1 MENIIYEAT
10 SGNLSAQLPDTFM
23 DPRAVVAEINRLAI
37 KTLEKGAMEIG
48 EYVLD
53 AIFKGSLDEALSRNP
68 YKHQTLQEVCD
79 NPNLLIDRRRLGMWV
94 RAAHLR
100 RVLTAN
106 QVPCSSLTCS
116 HFAALLRVTD
126 DKRCRELAR
135 EADKNRWSVRN
146 LIDKIDEGKPGS
158 ASNGKARELMR
169 AVGHPL
175 ALLEDSEMLGL
186 LEDREA
192 LEQQLKSADRL
203 HIAKIIDDI
212 VAKMSASTDHL
223 KRARRNIAIIE
234 LGDVRPEEA
243 L

>member
-1 MENIIYEAT
+1 MENIIYEGT
-10 SGNLSAQLPDTFM
+10 LGNLSAELPDTFM

-37 KTLEKGAMEIG
+37 KTLERGVMEIG

-79 NPNLLIDRRRLGMWV
+79 NPNLLIDRRRLGTRV

-100 RVLTAN
+100 RVLTAD
-106 QVPCSSLTCS
+106 QVPSSTLTYS

-126 DKRCRELAR
+126 EDRRRELAR
-135 EADKNRWSVRN
+135 EANEKHWSVRN
-146 LIDKIDEGKPGS
+146 LNDKVDEGKPGS
-158 ASNGKARELMR
+158 VSNGKARELMR

-192 LEQQLKSADRL
+192 LEQQLRSADRL
-203 HIAKIIDDI
+203 RVAQIIDDA
-212 VAKMSASTDHL
+212 VAKMSTSTDLL
-223 KRARRNIAIIE
+223 KRARKNIAIIE
-234 LGDVRPEEA
+234 LGDVQPDLA
-243 L
+243 

>member
-1 MENIIYEAT
+1 MENIIIEAHPMDP
-10 SGNLSAQLPDTFM
+10 SHDLPDTFM
-23 DPRAVVAEINRLAI
+23 DPRAVVAKINQLAI

-68 YKHQTLQEVCD
+68 YKHQPLQEVSD
-79 NPNLLIDRRRLGMWV
+79 HPDLLIGRRRLGTWV

-100 RVLTAN
+100 RVLTAD
-106 QVPCSSLTCS
+106 QVPCSTLTYS

-126 DKRCRELAR
+126 EERRRELAR
-135 EADKNRWSVRN
+135 EANENRWSVRTLN
-146 LIDKIDEGKPGS
+146 DKIDEGKPVS
-158 ASNGKARELMR
+158 DSTGKARELMR

-192 LEQQLKSADRL
+192 LEQQLGSSDRL
-203 HIAKIIDDI
+203 HIAKIIDDA
-212 VAKMSASTDHL
+212 VAKMSSSTDL
-223 KRARRNIAIIE
+223 LRRARRNIAIIE
-234 LGDVRPEEA
+234 LSDVRPEEA
-243 L
+243 